1 MVLRSIKLHPPSP
14 SSLPIKIAF
23 LHTTIQQH
31 RKYKPKN
38 RCNQIDVNKNPM
50 YIDTSCYT
58 PSPRIPFQLY
68 YKNNGNEEGK
78 GEGNER
84 QRKIT
89 LSNGTESMLLEGK
102 YYNIAISYPNT
113 IVS

>member
-1 MVLRSIKLHPPSP
+1 
-14 SSLPIKIAF
+14 
-23 LHTTIQQH
+23 
-31 RKYKPKN
+31 
-38 RCNQIDVNKNPM
+38 M

-89 LSNGTESMLLEGK
+89 LSNGTESVLLEGK